1 VIFSSTFANVY
12 PVPTFMLIYCQIKMN
27 KMIIEA
33 LETQRLLARRLTLD
47 DTGNWM
53 DFILGENSLD
63 YFNFVKPDRESCEWW
78 IKRQL
83 KRYEDDGY
91 GLMAII
97 VKETGEMAGQC
108 GLLKQELEGKTEIEI
123 GYSLIPRFRGF
134 GYATE
139 AARAF
144 KELAF
149 NRNLTESIISII
161 HIDNLKSQKVA
172 ENNGMTRDF
181 MTENYG
187 LTKGIPHIV
196 YRIRKEPHS

>member
-1 VIFSSTFANVY
+1 MEVKNI
-12 PVPTFMLIYCQIKMN
+12 
-27 KMIIEA
+27 
-33 LETQRLLARRLTLD
+33 ETQRLHARRLTLED
-47 DTGNWM
+47 IENWM

-63 YFNFVKPDRESCEWW
+63 YFNFVKPNRESCEWW

-83 KRYEDDGY
+83 KRYEDDGF
-91 GLMAII
+91 GLMALI

-149 NRNLTESIISII
+149 NNNLTNSIISII

-181 MTENYG
+181 VTENYG

-196 YRIRKEPHS
+196 YRIRKENFSHY

>member
-1 VIFSSTFANVY
+1 MLATLQMLVNDSESPRFIKIF
-12 PVPTFMLIYCQIKMN
+12 IK
-27 KMIIEA
+27 KMEVTT

-47 DTGNWM
+47 DTRNWM
-53 DFILGENSLD
+53 DFIMGENSLD

-83 KRYEDDGY
+83 KRYEDDGF
-91 GLMAII
+91 GLMALI

-123 GYSLIPRFRGF
+123 GYSLIPRFRGL

-139 AARAF
+139 AAIAF
-144 KELAF
+144 RNLAF
-149 NRNLTESIISII
+149 TNNLCESIISII
-161 HIDNLKSQKVA
+161 HVDNIASQKVA
-172 ENNGMTRDF
+172 VKNGMTSDF
-181 MTENYG
+181 ITENYG

-196 YRIRKEPHS
+196 YRIMKKNWKE

>member
-1 VIFSSTFANVY
+1 
-12 PVPTFMLIYCQIKMN
+12 MEIKD
-27 KMIIEA
+27 
-33 LETQRLLARRLTLD
+33 LETQRLRARRLTLD
-47 DTGNWM
+47 DIDNWM
-53 DFILGENSLD
+53 DFIQGENSLD
-63 YFNFVKPDRESCEWW
+63 FFNFVKPDRESCEWW

-83 KRYEDDGY
+83 KRYEDDGF
-91 GLMAII
+91 GLMALII
-97 VKETGEMAGQC
+97 KETGEMAGQC
-108 GLLKQELEGKTEIEI
+108 GLLKQELEGKPEIEI

-149 NRNLTESIISII
+149 HNNLSDSIISII

-181 MTENYG
+181 VTENYG
-187 LTKGIPHIV
+187 LTKGIPHVV
-196 YRIRKEPHS
+196 YRIKKVALHKI